1 VRVPVEPMQQ
11 QRRVPISQETWDDDH
26 WEAQREVKP
35 PMKAMRQE
43 QPEAS
48 NWGDDEIPQAEILSD
63 EDVTKDAWE
72 DDENP
77 KPYRAPQVNIPERK
91 RVVEYEE
98 ETDY

>member
-1 VRVPVEPMQQ
+1 MA
-11 QRRVPISQETWDDDH
+11 QETWDDDN
-26 WEAQREVKP
+26 WEVAQAKP
-35 PMKAMRQE
+35 QMRAMRE
-43 QPEAS
+43 ELPYEES
-48 NWGDDEIPQAEILSD
+48 NWSD
-63 EDVTKDAWE
+63 EDRYEEVPYEDVRSVEFAGADDDVTKDAWE